1 MTDTVTITDLTTIT
15 KALPTGSASDLQA
28 AFMPYFERAAE
39 WREKAMGI
47 KVTSLNQKKE
57 MQTAR
62 EARLA
67 LKDIRVNA
75 EKTRVKLKE
84 DSLRTGKAI
93 DGMANV
99 IKFLIAPIEEHLEDQ
114 EKFAER
120 LAEKERAAAR
130 DLRECEAGKYLP
142 DFPQSIDLGAI
153 DEQEFAKL
161 LKFAKAQF
169 EAREETEKRLETE
182 RIEREQRESAER
194 EAMRLENERL
204 RAEREQQA
212 ALIAVERLEREKAEK
227 QAVERLSAERAEND
241 RLRME
246 AEAKDRVER
255 DRINAEREQQAAK
268 EKEAAAASDS
278 VIMKFKDAP
287 IGARFKFILNDGS
300 EYVYVKIHAHDD
312 GLIVKWDGNVKGHQ
326 SHCCWIDMGNG
337 YDFDTEI
344 ELI

>member
-15 KALPTGSASDLQA
+15 KALPTGSAADLQA

-47 KVTSLNQKKE
+47 NVTNLNQTKE
-57 MQTAR
+57 MREAR

-99 IKFLIAPIEEHLEDQ
+99 IKFLIAPIEEHLENQ
-114 EKFAER
+114 EKYGER
-120 LAEKERAAAR
+120 LAEQQRAIAR
-130 DLRECEAGKYLP
+130 DERECEAGKYLA

-153 DEQEFAKL
+153 DEYEFAKL

-169 EAREETEKRLETE
+169 EAREETAQRLEKE
-182 RIEREQRESAER
+182 RIEREQREAAER
-194 EAMRLENERL
+194 EAMRAENERL

-212 ALIAVERLEREKAEK
+212 ALIAAERLEREKAE
-227 QAVERLSAERAEND
+227 QEAAARLAAERAENE

-246 AEAKDRVER
+246 AEAKERAER
-255 DRINAEREQQAAK
+255 DRIQAERDQQAAK
-268 EKEAAAASDS
+268 EKAVASASDTAKMAAFIAELNS
-278 VIMKFKDAP
+278 VSIPEFT
-287 IGARFKFILNDGS
+287 
-300 EYVYVKIHAHDD
+300 
-312 GLIVKWDGNVKGHQ
+312 GHQ
-326 SHCCWIDMGNG
+326 VNNRVKSLM
-337 YDFDTEI
+337 FDLETRLSNAI
-344 ELI
+344 

>member
-15 KALPTGSASDLQA
+15 KSLPTGSASDLQA
-28 AFMPYFERAAE
+28 AFMPYFERADE
-39 WREKAMGI
+39 WRDKAMTI

-57 MQTAR
+57 MQQAR

-67 LKDIRVNA
+67 LKDIRVNT
-75 EKTRVKLKE
+75 EKVRVKLKE

-93 DGMANV
+93 DGMANI
-99 IKFLIAPIEEHLEDQ
+99 IKYLIAPIEQHLEDQ

-120 LAEKERAAAR
+120 LAEQERAAAR

-169 EAREETEKRLETE
+169 EAREETAQRLENE
-182 RIEREQRESAER
+182 RIEREQREVSER

-204 RAEREQQA
+204 LSEREQQE
-212 ALIAVERLEREKAEK
+212 ALIAAERLEREKVEK
-227 QAVERLSAERAEND
+227 EAAAKLAVERAEND

-246 AEAKDRVER
+246 AEAKERAER
-255 DRINAEREQQAAK
+255 DRIRM
-268 EKEAAAASDS
+268 EKELRMEKERAASEAPDMEKLKEFRLALFNVTFPQMATEAGAEKLEIAKSYLKKAIDS
-278 VIMKFKDAP
+278 LA
-287 IGARFKFILNDGS
+287 
-300 EYVYVKIHAHDD
+300 
-312 GLIVKWDGNVKGHQ
+312 
-326 SHCCWIDMGNG
+326 
-337 YDFDTEI
+337 
-344 ELI
+344 

>member
-15 KALPTGSASDLQA
+15 QALPTGSAADLQA

-39 WREKAMGI
+39 WREKAMTI
-47 KVTSLNQKKE
+47 KVTNLNQTKE
-57 MQTAR
+57 MREAR

-99 IKFLIAPIEEHLEDQ
+99 IKFLIAPIEEHLENQ
-114 EKFAER
+114 EKYGER
-120 LAEKERAAAR
+120 LAEQQRAIAR
-130 DLRECEAGKYLP
+130 DERECEAGKYLA
-142 DFPQSIDLGAI
+142 DFPQSVDLGAI
-153 DEQEFAKL
+153 DEYEFAKL

-169 EAREETEKRLETE
+169 EAREETAQRLEKE
-182 RIEREQRESAER
+182 RIEREQREAAER

-212 ALIAVERLEREKAEK
+212 ALFAAERLEREKAEQEVAAK
-227 QAVERLSAERAEND
+227 LAAERAENE

-246 AEAKDRVER
+246 AEAKERAER

-268 EKEAAAASDS
+268 EKEAATASDS
-278 VIMKFKDAP
+278 MKMEL
-287 IGARFKFILNDGS
+287 FIDRLKGVSIPEFSTPGLRQRVSTLIFNLETDL
-300 EYVYVKIHAHDD
+300 VKSI
-312 GLIVKWDGNVKGHQ
+312 
-326 SHCCWIDMGNG
+326 
-337 YDFDTEI
+337 
-344 ELI
+344 